1 MVPITCIHSMNGK
14 HARVHKSKIYCD
26 KGHPIATQTGKSFLD
41 LRLLAQGRRLAMAY
55 CQEMPGL

>member
-1 MVPITCIHSMNGK
+1 MNGK